1 MRITSKY
8 IRLGWLKEQ
17 KVGIIS
23 FVFMLALRTVCGD
36 LDSQLKCPTKNG
48 TAGVS
53 MGVAKD
59 ECASACAEFARGMP
73 GCCVW
78 QEDWKKCVFVPRET
92 TKQNTGLR
100 AGVEC
105 TVEHGLYQIVC
116 NI

>member
-1 MRITSKY
+1 
-8 IRLGWLKEQ
+8 
-17 KVGIIS
+17 
-23 FVFMLALRTVCGD
+23 
-36 LDSQLKCPTKNG
+36 
-48 TAGVS
+48 

-92 TKQNTGLR
+92 TKQNAGLR

-105 TVEHGLYQIVC
+105 TVEHGLYQLVC
-116 NI
+116 NIQSSILKLKNKFGYLRLAH